1 MNNPRKT
8 TRIYF
13 CFPDDVQSKNLKNFI
28 DKLVEQSKENTDDEE
43 SKWGGFL
50 GKSYLADAL
59 KNKFDNKNYEKY
71 TTPDN
76 KILKKIKSDTEDSLE
91 KSRKVLP
98 SRKRPVRVFV
108 YPWFPGE
115 NEKVFEGVIG
125 TTFFGST
132 FHLYIDTENFSTKS
146 LKDTTAHEYNHSV
159 YFSYHHPF
167 KQSILEAVILEG
179 LAEHFRE
186 KVIGGKPAPWSIA
199 LEKDGAVEQF
209 KDLKEKGYLD
219 INMQDSN
226 EDYWSF
232 YEEVFYGKG
241 SKYKQW
247 TGHSIGYHIIEA
259 LKSASSGISWEN
271 LIKQKPE
278 KILEK
283 SRFPKS

>member
-1 MNNPRKT
+1 MNKLEEST
-8 TRIYF
+8 KIYF
-13 CFPDDVQSKNLKNFI
+13 CFPHDSQSKNLKDFI
-28 DKLVEQSKENTDDEE
+28 DELVEKSKESTDSEE

-59 KNKFDNKNYEKY
+59 KNKFGDKNYDEY

-76 KILKKIKSDTEDSLE
+76 KILKQIKSNVVDTLE

-108 YPWFPGE
+108 YPWFPEE
-115 NEKVFEGVIG
+115 NEKVFEGVMG
-125 TTFFGST
+125 MTFFEGT

-146 LKDTTAHEYNHSV
+146 LQDTTAHEYNHSV

-186 KVIGGKPAPWSIA
+186 EVVGGKPAPWSIA
-199 LEKDGAVEQF
+199 LKKGEAVEQF
-209 KDLKEKGYLD
+209 RDLKEKGYLN
-219 INMQDSN
+219 INMEDSN

-241 SKYKQW
+241 DKYKRW

-259 LKSASSGISWEN
+259 LKSASLNISWQS
-271 LIKQKPE
+271 LIKQKPK